1 MIRINLMPREEA
13 RRAATRQRDQRLAVV
28 AIGSLLAVLLIAE
41 FVTRSQASSA
51 EAEVA
56 RWRAELVELDRRHR
70 ESMQLERRRRELQ
83 AKIDTIDV
91 LERQRQGPV
100 HVLDDLSSATPEDL
114 WLLEMRE
121 AGGMATLKGRGLDNQ
136 TIALFMRQL
145 EASPYFEAVDLV
157 ETRHVEEGQAELKE
171 FSIRAR
177 VVYAGRKDGA
187 DAAADGEEA
196 AS

>member
-1 MIRINLMPREEA
+1 MIRINLLPREEA
-13 RRAATRQRDQRLAVV
+13 RRAATRQRDQRLA
-28 AIGSLLAVLLIAE
+28 IGALAALLLVLLVAE
-41 FVTRSQASSA
+41 FVTRSQASLA
-51 EAEVA
+51 EAEMEQ
-56 RWRAELVELDRRHR
+56 WRTELVELDRRHR

-83 AKIDTIDV
+83 AKLDTIGT

-100 HVLDDLSSATPEDL
+100 HVLDDLSSATPEAL

-121 AGGMATLKGRGLDNQ
+121 AGGVATLKGRGLDNQ

-145 EASPYFEAVDLV
+145 ETSPYFEAVDLV
-157 ETRHVEEGQAELKE
+157 ETRHVEEGKAELKE

-177 VVYAGRKDGA
+177 VLYAGRGGSEEN
-187 DAAADGEEA
+187 AAPGEET